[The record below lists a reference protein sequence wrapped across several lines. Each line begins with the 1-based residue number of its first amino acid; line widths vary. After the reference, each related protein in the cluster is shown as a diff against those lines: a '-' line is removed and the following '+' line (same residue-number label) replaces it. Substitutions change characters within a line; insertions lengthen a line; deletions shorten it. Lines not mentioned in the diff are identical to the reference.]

1 MKLSTGKVAFRLE
14 FDNGDVGTIYFNPND
29 RELQNRIEDFEK
41 NIQEKSKQ
49 IDLEKYKAEFDDGVD
64 FEINFEDFESLM
76 SLPPEQIKSL
86 RNKAQA
92 ISNIEKEYNNLVK
105 EELDNVFGGKISSVA
120 FRYCEPFDAVIIE
133 DEKGNEKTE
142 FYIIHFLN
150 WLSVELRKYAEKN
163 SAALNKHIEKYVK

>member
-1 MKLSTGKVAFRLE
+1 MFKKSQNKLTLKK
-14 FDNGDVGTIYFNPND
+14 I
-29 RELQNRIEDFEK
+29 
-41 NIQEKSKQ
+41 
-49 IDLEKYKAEFDDGVD
+49 
-64 FEINFEDFESLM
+64 
-76 SLPPEQIKSL
+76 
-86 RNKAQA
+86 

-105 EELDNVFGGKISSVA
+105 EELDNVFGSKISSVA